1 MGHDSLPTNDNQEI
15 VLKSPRNSISPENF
29 SSSKIKC
36 LPSNKS
42 MRRTSSS
49 GDIIILE
56 SPDLILNSE
65 NRCNLSSFRTYFEC
79 SGPWKFL
86 ISNRRQELN
95 QNHATIAVI
104 FFHSLSIQ
112 PIIAT

>member
-104 FFHSLSIQ
+104 LI
-112 PIIAT
+112 T